1 MAYVI
6 AENCLSC
13 SACETLCPNNAI
25 SENDD
30 IYIIDPDKCTECVGA
45 YDSPRCAEVCSVDA
59 PGPDPDH
66 NESREQLLEKSQRL
80 HPAEEPKF
88 T

>member
-1 MAYVI
+1 M
-6 AENCLSC
+6 
-13 SACETLCPNNAI
+13 
-25 SENDD
+25 
-30 IYIIDPDKCTECVGA
+30 VGA

-66 NESREQLLEKSQRL
+66 NESREQLLEKWQRL
-80 HPAEEPKF
+80 HPAEKPKF